1 MVFRKNFIFKG
12 MAQMIE
18 NAIKM
23 QGTEPVRRA
32 TLADTYSVK
41 SYTSASKIESSIAGT
56 SSIIDKG
63 PR

>member
-1 MVFRKNFIFKG
+1 